1 MNKLKFTAKVLDL
14 YSEDYEYL
22 QDSTGNEISKVFRQ
36 MVSNPGVPA
45 IIRGFNLIVSPTN
58 PTTLELAAEN
68 GYSSAISSTGILIE
82 VGSDINNISLSDA
95 TLGVVNNVYLRI
107 YSKVGSYHRQSK
119 TILDGQQRAI
129 DLSDYTLHYDRE
141 VDAYEI
147 LVYSSSEISG
157 LSSSYLNSLIYL
169 GENNRHRCW
178 KPINI
183 G

>member
-68 GYSSAISSTGILIE
+68 GYSSAI
-82 VGSDINNISLSDA
+82 
-95 TLGVVNNVYLRI
+95 
-107 YSKVGSYHRQSK
+107 
-119 TILDGQQRAI
+119 
-129 DLSDYTLHYDRE
+129 
-141 VDAYEI
+141 
-147 LVYSSSEISG
+147 
-157 LSSSYLNSLIYL
+157 
-169 GENNRHRCW
+169 
-178 KPINI
+178 
-183 G
+183 